1 MKIGDRVYISSKKIT
16 GQIVELWGTNLV
28 VETDEGKSERITLRT
43 YDVETIGEKVL
54 TTG

>member
-1 MKIGDRVYISSKKIT
+1 MKIGDRVFITTKKTT

-28 VETDEGKSERITLRT
+28 VETDEGKSERMTLRT
-43 YDVETIGEKVL
+43 YDVEKIGEKVL